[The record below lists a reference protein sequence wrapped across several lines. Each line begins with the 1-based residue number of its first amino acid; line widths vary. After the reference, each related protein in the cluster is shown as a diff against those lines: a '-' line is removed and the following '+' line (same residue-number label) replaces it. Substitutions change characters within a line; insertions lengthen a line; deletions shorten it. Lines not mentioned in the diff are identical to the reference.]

1 MKKQVYNAKVI
12 VAKNSGFCF
21 GVRRACGIVEEL
33 LGSNSGGKIY
43 TIGDIIHNRDY
54 IQRLE
59 SMGVKA
65 VTEDNALDVLTKDD
79 TLVIRAHGI
88 PKKLHERLTSNE
100 IGFKVVD
107 ATCPFVKKIHKIV
120 DENSASDVDTL
131 IFGSPEHPEVKGIAG
146 YARGRTFIFPD
157 VNAAKD
163 FCEQDVNFKNNC
175 GVLTSQTTN
184 NPQEY
189 EKCKKILKIAYTSL
203 IIFDTICNVTEK
215 RQSEARDLSSKSD
228 IVIVVGGK
236 SSSNTKKLYEICK
249 ENCKNVFL
257 IENSDDIDEDEIL
270 KAAGESLDTN
280 SGLTVCITAGASTP
294 DDIIEEVKVRMNN
307 TFETNSDAKNIEETK
322 EIKEGM
328 SFDEMLDISMK
339 NAKPRPGEKVH
350 GIITS
355 VTPAAIYVDLGIK
368 YTGVLPATEVTD
380 DTSVDIVKEYKPG
393 DEIDALISKYNDP
406 EGIVNLSRKRLDSD
420 KNWKLIADAF
430 ENNETLNGRVI
441 EVVKG
446 GVIMQVGPNRVFVPA
461 SQTIFPRSEAG
472 ISEEQLKTLV
482 GNSYDIK
489 IIDADASRRRGLGSI
504 RKAMREEQKKLQ
516 DKVWAE
522 IEVGKKYTGKV
533 KSITP
538 YGAFVDLG
546 GVDGMVHITE
556 LSWKRIKHPSEVV
569 KIGDTVDVFV
579 KALDPEKKRISLG
592 LKTEETNPWNIFKS
606 KYAEGDV
613 ADVTIV
619 SLVHVGA
626 FAEIVPGVDGL
637 IHISQISDKKIANP
651 ADELKVGE
659 VVKAKI
665 TAIDDEI
672 QKVSLSIRA
681 LIEPEE
687 EAEVTE
693 AEAASSEDAE

>member
-1 MKKQVYNAKVI
+1 MKKIKI
-12 VAKNSGFCF
+12 TVAENSGFCF
-21 GVRRACGIVEEL
+21 GVRRACGIVDKLLDEKKTGRIFTLGELIHNGDYIARLKARGVGVVNEKNALEEL
-33 LGSNSGGKIY
+33 RRD
-43 TIGDIIHNRDY
+43 DI
-54 IQRLE
+54 
-59 SMGVKA
+59 
-65 VTEDNALDVLTKDD
+65 
-79 TLVIRAHGI
+79 LVIRAHGI
-88 PKKLHERLTSNE
+88 TKELFAKLEGNDA
-100 IGFKVVD
+100 GFDVID
-107 ATCPFVKKIHKIV
+107 ATCPFVNKIHRIV
-120 DENSASDVDTL
+120 DENSAPDVDTL
-131 IFGSPEHPEVKGIAG
+131 IFGSPEHPEVVGIKSYAKG
-146 YARGRTFIFPD
+146 RVHIFPN
-157 VNAAKD
+157 VEAVKE
-163 FCEQDVNFKNNC
+163 FCEQNVKSQKKR
-175 GVLTSQTTN
+175 GILISQTTN
-184 NPQEY
+184 NAEKY

-203 IIFDTICNVTEK
+203 IIFDTICNVTEN
-215 RQSEARDLSSKSD
+215 RQTEARKLASESD
-228 IVIVVGGK
+228 IAVVVGGK
-236 SSSNTKKLYEICK
+236 NSSNTRRLCEVCAEKCE
-249 ENCKNVFL
+249 NVFAV
-257 IENSDDIDEDEIL
+257 ENASELDEKKIL
-270 KAAGESLDTN
+270 AAAEDKLDTN
-280 SGLTVCITAGASTP
+280 CGITVCITAGASTP
-294 DDIIEEVKVRMNN
+294 DDIIEEVKIRMNN
-307 TFETNSDAKNIEETK
+307 TFETNSDAKDIEETK

-380 DTSVDIVKEYKPG
+380 DPSVDIVKEYKSG

-430 ENNETLNGRVI
+430 ENNETLNGKVI

-446 GVIMQVGPNRVFVPA
+446 GVIMQIGPNRVFIPA
-461 SQTIFPRSEAG
+461 SQTIFPRTEAG

-482 GNSYDIK
+482 GNAYDIK
-489 IIDADASRRRGLGSI
+489 IIDADESRRRGLGSI

-569 KIGDTVDVFV
+569 KIGDTVDVYV

-619 SLVHVGA
+619 SLVHFGA

-665 TAIDDEI
+665 TGIDDEN

-687 EAEVTE
+687 EPEVTE
-693 AEAASSEDAE
+693 AEASSEDAQ

>member
-1 MKKQVYNAKVI
+1 MSKCKI
-12 VAKNSGFCF
+12 TVAENSGFCF
-21 GVRRACGIVEEL
+21 GVRRACGIVDEL
-33 LGSNSGGKIY
+33 LEKNENGRIFTLGEL
-43 TIGDIIHNRDY
+43 IHNRDY
-54 IQRLE
+54 IERLKAR
-59 SMGVKA
+59 GVGI
-65 VTEDNALDVLTKDD
+65 VTEDTVFDELCAGD

-88 PKKLHERLTSNE
+88 TKELYAKLTGNSA
-100 IGFKVVD
+100 GFRVID
-107 ATCPFVKKIHKIV
+107 ATCPFVNKIHRIV
-120 DENSASDVDTL
+120 DENSAPDIDTL
-131 IFGSPEHPEVKGIAG
+131 IFGSPEHPEVVGIKSYAKGDVRIFGSAES
-146 YARGRTFIFPD
+146 AKELCERNVKNEKNRGI
-157 VNAAKD
+157 
-163 FCEQDVNFKNNC
+163 
-175 GVLTSQTTN
+175 LISQTTN
-184 NPQEY
+184 NSEEY

-203 IIFDTICNVTEK
+203 IIFDTICNVTEN
-215 RQSEARDLSSKSD
+215 RQTEARRLASDSD
-228 IVIVVGGK
+228 IVVVVGGK
-236 SSSNTKKLYEICK
+236 NSSNTKKLYEVCSEK
-249 ENCKNVFL
+249 CANVFL
-257 IENSDDIDEDEIL
+257 VENAAEIDESGVLDAV
-270 KAAGESLDTN
+270 KDKLDTN
-280 SGLTVCITAGASTP
+280 CGITVCITAGASTP

-307 TFETNSDAKNIEETK
+307 TFETNSDAKDIEETK

-368 YTGVLPATEVTD
+368 YTGVLPAAEVTD
-380 DTSVDIVKEYKPG
+380 DPSVDIVKEYKSG

-430 ENNETLNGRVI
+430 ENNETLNGKVI

-446 GVIMQVGPNRVFVPA
+446 GVIMQVGPNRVFIPA
-461 SQTIFPRSEAG
+461 SQTIFPRTEAG

-482 GNSYDIK
+482 GNTYDIK
-489 IIDADASRRRGLGSI
+489 IIDADESRRRGLGSI

-569 KIGDTVDVFV
+569 KIGDTVDVYV

-619 SLVHVGA
+619 SLVHFGA

-665 TAIDDEI
+665 TGIDDEN

-693 AEAASSEDAE
+693 AEASSEDAQ

>member
-1 MKKQVYNAKVI
+1 M
-12 VAKNSGFCF
+12 
-21 GVRRACGIVEEL
+21 
-33 LGSNSGGKIY
+33 
-43 TIGDIIHNRDY
+43 
-54 IQRLE
+54 
-59 SMGVKA
+59 
-65 VTEDNALDVLTKDD
+65 
-79 TLVIRAHGI
+79 IR
-88 PKKLHERLTSNE
+88 P
-100 IGFKVVD
+100 
-107 ATCPFVKKIHKIV
+107 
-120 DENSASDVDTL
+120 
-131 IFGSPEHPEVKGIAG
+131 
-146 YARGRTFIFPD
+146 
-157 VNAAKD
+157 
-163 FCEQDVNFKNNC
+163 
-175 GVLTSQTTN
+175 
-184 NPQEY
+184 
-189 EKCKKILKIAYTSL
+189 
-203 IIFDTICNVTEK
+203 
-215 RQSEARDLSSKSD
+215 
-228 IVIVVGGK
+228 
-236 SSSNTKKLYEICK
+236 
-249 ENCKNVFL
+249 
-257 IENSDDIDEDEIL
+257 
-270 KAAGESLDTN
+270 
-280 SGLTVCITAGASTP
+280 
-294 DDIIEEVKVRMNN
+294 
-307 TFETNSDAKNIEETK
+307 
-322 EIKEGM
+322 
-328 SFDEMLDISMK
+328 
-339 NAKPRPGEKVH
+339 
-350 GIITS
+350 
-355 VTPAAIYVDLGIK
+355 
-368 YTGVLPATEVTD
+368 
-380 DTSVDIVKEYKPG
+380 VDIVKEYKSG

-430 ENNETLNGRVI
+430 ENNETLNGKVI

-446 GVIMQVGPNRVFVPA
+446 GVIMQVGPNRVFIPA
-461 SQTIFPRSEAG
+461 SQTIFPRTEAG

-482 GNSYDIK
+482 GNTYDIK
-489 IIDADASRRRGLGSI
+489 IIDADESRRRGLGSI

-569 KIGDTVDVFV
+569 KIGDTVDVYV

-619 SLVHVGA
+619 SLVHFGA

-665 TAIDDEI
+665 TGIDDEN

-693 AEAASSEDAE
+693 AEASSEDAQ